1 MFDHKSEALAWS
13 ITAENAEMR
22 EELRRQELL
31 ATQISLEN
39 AEADTKRLDWAMPI
53 LTGKAV
59 YPNDEVVKLSRQ
71 LIAGKDGRE
80 AIDGAM
86 AT

>member
-1 MFDHKSEALAWS
+1 MFDYAQGALAYR

-22 EELRRQELL
+22 EAQLKQELL

-39 AEADTKRLDWAMPI
+39 AEADTKRLDWVMP
-53 LTGKAV
+53 LLCGDQPGDAV
-59 YPNDEVVKLSRQ
+59 AVAIGGQLVV
-71 LIAGKDGRE
+71 GKDGRE

-86 AT
+86 AA